1 MGHDIFK
8 FGALYLGNKIQPIPK
23 QPTKDGDIP
32 SYDGKAAI
40 SIGSSK
46 KWKGITW
53 VKPNGRSLLITDR
66 VLLNKISWED
76 LDKNGFVEGK
86 SMLINGQYFRCRL
99 LQVGEDENVPNE
111 WDTILYETCEDNTLW
126 HWSEMYFWGA
136 DISALEASYRAARGY
151 HSARFWNDSNC
162 AMNRYANVGFR
173 PALEPLPSDSPIPNV
188 NLDGADFQLTSL
200 PGGDGFCPILQPT
213 QGNVFKDIPVGG
225 KVRMYT
231 FLEGEEPIHFGAT
244 VKDVSKLTLTDRY
257 FGDEFLIPWVISNGV
272 AVAAKSMLKQSEN

>member
-40 SIGSSK
+40 SIGSSEK
-46 KWKGITW
+46 SEGITW
-53 VKPNGRSLLITDR
+53 VKPNGRNLLITDR

-213 QGNVFKDIPVGG
+213 QGNVFKDISVGG
-225 KVRMYT
+225 KVRMYAFT
-231 FLEGEEPIHFGAT
+231 EDGYPIHMDKP
-244 VKDVSKLTLTDRY
+244 VKDPSRLTLTDRY
-257 FGDEFLIPWVISNGV
+257 YGDEFLIPWAISNGV
-272 AVAAKSMLKQSEN
+272 AVASKSLLRQDKG